1 MKTWKKVTLG
11 TVALGSAAL
20 LAACGNSGSSSSS
33 SSKDIQWNLT
43 SPIQTLDSSLATDTY
58 SNIIIGNT
66 NAGLTRVDK
75 DGKAQPEL
83 AKSVDVSKDGLT
95 YTFHLRVA

>member
-43 SPIQTLDSSLATDTY
+43 SPIQTLDS
-58 SNIIIGNT
+58 
-66 NAGLTRVDK
+66 
-75 DGKAQPEL
+75 
-83 AKSVDVSKDGLT
+83 
-95 YTFHLRVA
+95 